1 MAGGDVKKKST
12 QFLQRCFKYC
22 FSPYIWDMK
31 QLFAFGFIFSIVAGL
46 HSCQKASNPN
56 DENEHEAINK
66 ITMSFTGAGTTAT
79 FTIEDPDGDGG
90 SPPTRIDT
98 IRLKA
103 GQTYTS
109 AIAFKN
115 LSGGTERDLTSVI
128 AAQGKAHEVFYVP
141 TGVTLTITK
150 TDKDANGYPLVLN
163 STWAVGAVGSGS
175 ILLKLMHKSGI
186 KGPNDAPT
194 LGHSD
199 IQIQVPV
206 RITN

>member
-1 MAGGDVKKKST
+1 
-12 QFLQRCFKYC
+12 
-22 FSPYIWDMK
+22 MK
-31 QLFAFGFIFSIVAGL
+31 HHIIILFILGLVAG
-46 HSCQKASNPN
+46 STACKKASDPN

-66 ITMSFTGAGTTAT
+66 ITLSFSGAGTTAT

-90 SPPTRIDT
+90 NPPTRIDT

-109 AIAFKN
+109 AIGFKN
-115 LSGGTERDLTSVI
+115 LSGGTERDLTAGIS
-128 AAQGKAHEVFYVP
+128 AQGKAHEVFYLP

-150 TDKDANGYPLVLN
+150 TDKDANGYPLGLN
-163 STWAVGAVGSGS
+163 ATWVVGTAGTGSVM
-175 ILLKLMHKSGI
+175 LKLMHKSGI

-199 IQIQVPV
+199 VQILVPV

>member
-1 MAGGDVKKKST
+1 MKHQIIILSILYLAAG
-12 QFLQRCFKYC
+12 
-22 FSPYIWDMK
+22 FSACK
-31 QLFAFGFIFSIVAGL
+31 
-46 HSCQKASNPN
+46 KASDPN

-66 ITMSFTGAGTTAT
+66 ITLTFSGAGATAT

-90 SPPTRIDT
+90 NPPTRIDT

-115 LSGGTERDLTSVI
+115 LSGGTERDLTAGI
-128 AAQGKAHEVFYVP
+128 AAQGKAHEVFYLP

-150 TDKDANGYPLVLN
+150 TDKDANGYPLGLN
-163 STWAVGAVGSGS
+163 STWAVGTVGSGS

>member
-1 MAGGDVKKKST
+1 
-12 QFLQRCFKYC
+12 
-22 FSPYIWDMK
+22 MK
-31 QLFAFGFIFSIVAGL
+31 HKIIILSILSLVMGTTA
-46 HSCQKASNPN
+46 CKKASDPN

-66 ITMSFTGAGTTAT
+66 ISLSFSGAGATAT

-90 SPPTRIDT
+90 NPPTRIDT

-115 LSGGTERDLTSVI
+115 LSGGTERDLTAGI
-128 AAQGKAHEVFYVP
+128 AAQGKAHEVFYLP

-150 TDKDANGYPLVLN
+150 TDKDANGYPLGLN
-163 STWAVGAVGSGS
+163 ASWVVGTAGTGS
-175 ILLKLMHKSGI
+175 IMLKLMHKSGI

-199 IQIQVPV
+199 VQILVPV